1 MRKKIISSVS
11 QEEIYPDQDWLNME
25 EIASVEITSED
36 SSHPIES
43 ALLSGCTS
51 GWLAASPGEQTIRL
65 IFDQPQRLQRIW
77 LNFIETQQV
86 RTHEYVLRWSADGQT
101 FQEIVRQQWNF
112 SPAGDTNEVG
122 DYHVELQEVTVL
134 ELNINP
140 DISGGNGLASLAK
153 LKLA

>member
-1 MRKKIISSVS
+1 MRKKIISSTQNEAV
-11 QEEIYPDQDWLNME
+11 YPDQDWLNME

-43 ALLSGCTS
+43 ALLSGCTQ
-51 GWLAASPGEQTIRL
+51 GWLAASSGEQAIRL

-86 RTHEYVLRWSADGQT
+86 RTHEYVLRWSTDGQT

-112 SPAGDTNEVG
+112 SPAGDTCEIS
-122 DYHVELQEVTVL
+122 DYHVDLQQITVL
-134 ELNINP
+134 ELIIIPN
-140 DISGGNGLASLAK
+140 ISGGNALASLAQ

>member
-51 GWLAASPGEQTIRL
+51 GWLATSSGEQTIRL

-86 RTHEYVLRWSADGQT
+86 RTHEYVLRWSADGQA

-134 ELNINP
+134 ELIINP
-140 DISGGNGLASLAK
+140 DISGGNGFASLAK